1 MIKIAVT
8 GPESSGKTTLCKS
21 LSEHFKTPYITE
33 FSRTYLENKN
43 GYYNQYDI
51 DRIAKGQLKLI
62 SNEEEKKI
70 MIYDSDFIVLQIWSK
85 YKFGNTTKLID
96 KLVKKNLFD
105 LHILC
110 TPDMPWEEDPLRE
123 NKYDRDYLFKLYK
136 ESLNRYKKH
145 YITVSGLH
153 QNRLEKS
160 IDKIN
165 SLLIF

>member
-8 GPESSGKTTLCKS
+8 GPESSGKTTLSRS

-85 YKFGNTTKLID
+85 YKFENTTKLID

-110 TPDMPWEEDPLRE
+110 KPDIPWEEDPLRE

>member
-1 MIKIAVT
+1 MIKIALT

-43 GYYNQYDI
+43 GYYNQDDI

-110 TPDMPWEEDPLRE
+110 KPDIPWEEDPLRE

>member
-21 LSEHFKTPYITE
+21 LSEHFKTPYIPE
-33 FSRTYLENKN
+33 FSRTYLEKKN
-43 GYYNQYDI
+43 GYYNQSDI
-51 DRIAKGQLKLI
+51 DKIAKEQLKII
-62 SNEEEKKI
+62 SIEEKKI
-70 MIYDSDFIVLQIWSK
+70 MIYDSDFIVLEIWSK

-96 KLVKKNLFD
+96 KLVKKNLFN

-136 ESLNRYKKH
+136 ESLNRNKKD

>member
-1 MIKIAVT
+1 MIKIAIT

-33 FSRTYLENKN
+33 FSRTYLEKKN
-43 GYYNQYDI
+43 GSYNQADL
-51 DRIAKGQLKLI
+51 DKIAEGHLKLI
-62 SNEEEKKI
+62 SNEEKKI
-70 MIYDSDFIVLQIWSK
+70 MIYDSDFIVLEIWSK
-85 YKFGNTTKLID
+85 YKFGNTTKLIN
-96 KLVKKNLFD
+96 KLVRKNLFD

-110 TPDMPWEEDPLRE
+110 KPDIPWEEDPLRE
-123 NKYDRDYLFKLYK
+123 NKYDRDYLFGLYK

-153 QNRLEKS
+153 IERLKKS

-165 SLLIF
+165 SFLIF